1 MGLFFE
7 NMTLLAFITWVAY
20 LAAAWAFN
28 SFGNKN
34 IITGVIA
41 YLVVPLIGVFIL
53 WPITAKGT
61 NMDNWFSHAKVLSAS
76 AGCLIF
82 TAIKFSNKVRSWRWF
97 LMLPAAILA
106 LNMLE
111 AIMREFQIAAT
122 YAVPQTIDGMTYY
135 GGIWNNLNAWSGIIN
150 LLLISGWFGITVLK
164 DKDNTMCWPDM
175 IWYWVIG
182 YDLWNM
188 TYCYNALGAR
198 GFYAL
203 GITLV
208 ATIIAHRQH
217 KGSWLVHRAGTLAF
231 SNYVMFTFPHV
242 MLDSAI
248 AVSNA
253 WNPVTMTVIA
263 AISLGW
269 NIVIAIIQVKIIVT
283 QKKNPLKNEIHTEHP
298 EYKYYRDLEQQLN
311 AAPEQGYTA

>member
-1 MGLFFE
+1 MGLFFT
-7 NMTLLAFITWVAY
+7 NLSLMAIVAWVVY

-28 SFGNKN
+28 AFGNKN
-34 IITGVIA
+34 AITAVIA
-41 YLVVPLIGVFIL
+41 YLVIPIIGVFIV

-82 TAIKFSNKVRSWRWF
+82 TAIRYSERVRSWKWF
-97 LMLPAAILA
+97 LILPAAILA
-106 LNMLE
+106 LNMSE
-111 AIMREFQIAAT
+111 AIGREFEIAAT
-122 YAVPQTIDGMTYY
+122 YATPQTIDGMTYY
-135 GGIWNNLNAWSGIIN
+135 GGIWNNINAWSGIIN
-150 LLLISGWFGITVLK
+150 LLLISGWFGITALK

-188 TYCYNALGAR
+188 TYCYNALGSR

-217 KGSWLVHRAGTLAF
+217 KGSWIVHRAGTLAF
-231 SNYVMFTFPHV
+231 SNFVMFTFPHV

-253 WNPVTMTVIA
+253 WNPVVMTVVA
-263 AISLGW
+263 LISLGW
-269 NIVIAIIQVKIIVT
+269 NVVIAVIQVKIIAKD
-283 QKKNPLKNEIHTEHP
+283 KKNPFKDDLHVDNA
-298 EYKYYRDLEQQLN
+298 EYKHYQGLIKDYEAN
-311 AAPEQGYTA
+311 PEC

>member
-7 NMTLLAFITWVAY
+7 NISLLALFTWIAY

-28 SFGNKN
+28 SFGNKSVKTA
-34 IITGVIA
+34 IFA
-41 YLVVPLIGVFIL
+41 YLILPLIGVFIV

-61 NMDNWFSHAKVLSAS
+61 NMDNWFSQAKVLSAS

-82 TAIKFSNKVRSWRWF
+82 TALRFSKKVQSWKWF
-97 LMLPAAILA
+97 YTLPALILVI
-106 LNMLE
+106 NMLE
-111 AIMREFQIAAT
+111 AIGREFQVASVT
-122 YAVPQTIDGMTYY
+122 TPQTIDGMTYF
-135 GGIWNNLNAWSGIIN
+135 GGFWNNINAVSGIIN
-150 LLLISGWFGITVLK
+150 LLLISGFFGIIILK
-164 DKDNTMCWPDM
+164 DKQKTMCWPDM

-188 TYCYNALGAR
+188 VYCYNVLGSR

-231 SNYVMFTFPHV
+231 SNYIMFTFPHV
-242 MLDSAI
+242 MLDSSV
-248 AVSNA
+248 AVSSA
-253 WNPVTMTVIA
+253 WNPTVMTVLA
-263 AISLGW
+263 LVSISW
-269 NIVIAIIQVKIIVT
+269 NIVIAVLHFKIIIKD
-283 QKKNPLKNEIHTEHP
+283 KKNPIVDEIHTDHP
-298 EYKYYRDLEQQLN
+298 EYQYYHRLAKELDTE
-311 AAPEQGYTA
+311 ASPETI